1 MPLALGSYLLGVG
14 TVVGALAFGFG
25 GGVFLTHSAM
35 KESPPGQSKLERSA
49 HVEPETPA
57 APPALAAQ
65 VTRTPDQAAVA
76 PNQVA
81 TPDQNHPAS
90 VVAIK
95 QDAAP
100 AEQPTAVPP
109 DPVPADQAGTP
120 KSDAPRKP
128 EPETSRQIQAAGEPQ
143 PMKQAA
149 RKPQPPKQVEQ
160 IERTEAK
167 PIESGE
173 TDRSA
178 ERSRWYAE
186 RRLPDI
192 RTSRMRQRR
201 YVVEEEPA
209 REVVVSR
216 PPEQRHFDLFGG
228 LFGRPAD
235 AND

>member
-1 MPLALGSYLLGVG
+1 
-14 TVVGALAFGFG
+14 
-25 GGVFLTHSAM
+25 
-35 KESPPGQSKLERSA
+35 
-49 HVEPETPA
+49 
-57 APPALAAQ
+57 
-65 VTRTPDQAAVA
+65 
-76 PNQVA
+76 
-81 TPDQNHPAS
+81 
-90 VVAIK
+90 
-95 QDAAP
+95 
-100 AEQPTAVPP
+100 
-109 DPVPADQAGTP
+109 
-120 KSDAPRKP
+120 
-128 EPETSRQIQAAGEPQ
+128 
-143 PMKQAA
+143 MKQAA